1 MANKKALEL
10 DERLRKLI
18 DDEFARYEKYLP
30 SIQDVQQYQRK
41 RKEYWENIS
50 ARLKEE
56 ALINGRADDV
66 TGDKPA
72 E

>member
-1 MANKKALEL
+1 MASKKALEL

-56 ALINGRADDV
+56 ALMNGRADDS
-66 TGDKPA
+66 TG

>member
-1 MANKKALEL
+1 MASKKALEL

-56 ALINGRADDV
+56 AEINGRADD
-66 TGDKPA
+66 KPA
-72 E
+72 GE

>member
-1 MANKKALEL
+1 MASKKALEL

-18 DDEFARYEKYLP
+18 DEEFARYEKYLP

-56 ALINGRADDV
+56 ALINGRADDS
-66 TGDKPA
+66 TG

>member
-1 MANKKALEL
+1 MASKKALEL

-18 DDEFARYEKYLP
+18 DEEFARYEKYLP

-56 ALINGRADDV
+56 ALMNGRADDS
-66 TGDKPA
+66 TG